1 MDTPLVIDSE
11 DAARL
16 ATALARLTGESLTAS
31 VVAALGERLAREEAA
46 RDRQASRSL
55 ARAIAINAARE
66 GRHPDCV
73 PAYGWC
79 TVPGGTPGGA
89 PR

>member
-16 ATALARLTGESLTAS
+16 AAALARLTGESLTAS
-31 VVAALGERLAREEAA
+31 VVGALNERLARAEQA
-46 RDRQASRSL
+46 RDAQDARNL
-55 ARAIAINAARE
+55 ARAIRINADRE
-66 GRHPDCV
+66 GRHLDCV

-79 TVPGGTPGGA
+79 NAPGGIG
-89 PR
+89 R